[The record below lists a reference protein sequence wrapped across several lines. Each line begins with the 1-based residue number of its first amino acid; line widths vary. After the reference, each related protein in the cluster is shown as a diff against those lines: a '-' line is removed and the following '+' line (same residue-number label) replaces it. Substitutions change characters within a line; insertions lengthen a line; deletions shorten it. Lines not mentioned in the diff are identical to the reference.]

1 MFEMA
6 RYCLV
11 PDRSKIW
18 ADARSSLHPIS
29 LETTGLE
36 GVLEMTIVDGHL
48 DTNAPVSGS
57 VELDA
62 SLLKTGNGLYD
73 RELERKLEMR
83 KYSRVRGRVISA
95 KALDSDTYRVQGEL
109 SLRGQTSPV
118 QGDVRMR
125 IIDDITVEFQG
136 EQTIDIRNFGLE
148 PPKFLMLKV
157 YPDVKVRGL
166 VIAQLE
172 H

>member
-1 MFEMA
+1 MA
-6 RYCLV
+6 RYRLV
-11 PDRSKIW
+11 PERSKIW
-18 ADARSSLHPIS
+18 AEARSSLHPIKV
-29 LETTGLE
+29 ETTGLE
-36 GVLEMTIVDGHL
+36 GVLEMTIVDGYL
-48 DTNAPVSGS
+48 DANAPVSGS

-73 RELERKLEMR
+73 RELESKLEMR
-83 KYSRVRGRVISA
+83 KYPRVRGRVISV
-95 KALDSDTYRVQGEL
+95 KALESGTTYRVQGEL

-125 IIDDITVEFQG
+125 IIDATTVEFQG
-136 EQTIDIRNFGLE
+136 EQKIDIRNFGLE

>member
-1 MFEMA
+1 MA
-6 RYCLV
+6 RYRLV
-11 PDRSKIW
+11 AERSKIW

-36 GVLEMTIVDGHL
+36 GLLEMTIVDGHI
-48 DTNAPVSGS
+48 DTSASVSGS

-83 KYSRVRGRVISA
+83 KYPRVRGRVISV
-95 KALDSDTYRVQGEL
+95 KVLDSRAYHVQGEL

-118 QGDVRMR
+118 EGDVRMR
-125 IIDDITVEFQG
+125 IVDATTVEFQG

-157 YPDVKVRGL
+157 YPDVKLRGL

>member
-1 MFEMA
+1 MA
-6 RYCLV
+6 RYRLV
-11 PDRSKIW
+11 PERSTIR
-18 ADARSSLHPIS
+18 AEARSSIHPITV
-29 LETTGLE
+29 ETTGLE
-36 GVLEMTIVDGHL
+36 GFLEMTIVDGHL

-73 RELERKLEMR
+73 RELEKKLEMR
-83 KYSRVRGRVISA
+83 KYPRVRGRVISV
-95 KALDSDTYRVQGEL
+95 KSLDSGTTYRVQGEL
-109 SLRGQTSPV
+109 SLRGQTSQV
-118 QGDVRMR
+118 QGDVQMR
-125 IIDDITVEFQG
+125 IIDATTVEFQG

>member
-1 MFEMA
+1 
-6 RYCLV
+6 
-11 PDRSKIW
+11 
-18 ADARSSLHPIS
+18 
-29 LETTGLE
+29 
-36 GVLEMTIVDGHL
+36 MTIVDGHL
-48 DTNAPVSGS
+48 DTSAPVSGS

-83 KYSRVRGRVISA
+83 KYPRVRGRVISV
-95 KALDSDTYRVQGEL
+95 KALDSGTSYRVQGEL
-109 SLRGQTSPV
+109 SLRGQTSQV

-125 IIDDITVEFQG
+125 IIDATTVEFQG

-157 YPDVKVRGL
+157 YPDVKLRGL

>member
-1 MFEMA
+1 MA
-6 RYCLV
+6 RYRLV

-48 DTNAPVSGS
+48 DTNAPVSGN

-95 KALDSDTYRVQGEL
+95 KALDSANTYRVQGEL
-109 SLRGQTSPV
+109 SLHGQTGGV

-125 IIDDITVEFQG
+125 IIDDTTVEFQG

>member
-1 MFEMA
+1 MA
-6 RYCLV
+6 RYRLV
-11 PDRSKIW
+11 PERSKIW
-18 ADARSSLHPIS
+18 ADARSSLHPIKV
-29 LETTGLE
+29 ETTGLE
-36 GVLEMTIVDGHL
+36 GFVEMTIVDGHI
-48 DTNAPVSGS
+48 DTTAPVSGS

-62 SLLKTGNGLYD
+62 SLLKTGNSLYD
-73 RELERKLEMR
+73 RELVNKLEMR
-83 KYSRVRGRVISA
+83 KYPRVRGRVISV
-95 KALDSDTYRVQGEL
+95 KALDSGTTYRVQGEL

-118 QGDVRMR
+118 EGAVQMRM
-125 IIDDITVEFQG
+125 IDATTVEFQG

-157 YPDVKVRGL
+157 YPEVKIRGL

>member
-1 MFEMA
+1 MA
-6 RYCLV
+6 RYRVV

-36 GVLEMTIVDGHL
+36 GFLDMTIVDGHL

-83 KYSRVRGRVISA
+83 KYPRVRGRVISA
-95 KALDSDTYRVQGEL
+95 RALDSGATYRVQGEL
-109 SLRGQTSPV
+109 SLRGQTSAV
-118 QGDVRMR
+118 QGDVQMR
-125 IIDDITVEFQG
+125 IVDATTVEFQG

-148 PPKFLMLKV
+148 PPKFLVLKV
-157 YPDVKVRGL
+157 YPDVKLRGL
-166 VIAQLE
+166 LIAELE

>member
-1 MFEMA
+1 
-6 RYCLV
+6 
-11 PDRSKIW
+11 
-18 ADARSSLHPIS
+18 
-29 LETTGLE
+29 
-36 GVLEMTIVDGHL
+36 
-48 DTNAPVSGS
+48 VSGN

-83 KYSRVRGRVISA
+83 KYPRVRGRVISV
-95 KALDSDTYRVQGEL
+95 KALDSGTSYRVQGEL
-109 SLRGQTSPV
+109 SLRGQTSQV

-125 IIDDITVEFQG
+125 IIDATTVEFQG

-157 YPDVKVRGL
+157 YPDVKLRGL

>member
-1 MFEMA
+1 MA
-6 RYCLV
+6 RYRLV

-36 GVLEMTIVDGHL
+36 GFLEMTIVDGYL

-83 KYSRVRGRVISA
+83 KYPRVRGRVISA
-95 KALDSDTYRVQGEL
+95 KVLDSGTTYRVQGEL
-109 SLRGQTSPV
+109 SLRGQTSAV

-125 IIDDITVEFQG
+125 IIDATTVEFQG

-166 VIAQLE
+166 VIVQLE

>member
-1 MFEMA
+1 MA
-6 RYCLV
+6 RYRLV
-11 PDRSKIW
+11 PERSKIW
-18 ADARSSLHPIS
+18 ADARSSLHPIKV
-29 LETTGLE
+29 ETTGLE
-36 GVLEMTIVDGHL
+36 GFVEMTIVDGHI

-73 RELERKLEMR
+73 RELVSKLEMR
-83 KYSRVRGRVISA
+83 KYPRVRGRVISV
-95 KALDSDTYRVQGEL
+95 KALDSGTTYRVQGEL
-109 SLRGQTSPV
+109 SLHGQTSPV

-125 IIDDITVEFQG
+125 MIDDTTVEFQG

-172 H
+172 S

>member
-1 MFEMA
+1 MA
-6 RYCLV
+6 RYRLV
-11 PDRSKIW
+11 PERSKIW
-18 ADARSSLHPIS
+18 AEARSSLHPIK
-29 LETTGLE
+29 LETDGLE
-36 GVLEMTIVDGHL
+36 GFVDVTIVDGRL
-48 DTNAPVSGS
+48 DASAPASGS
-57 VELDA
+57 IELDS

-83 KYSRVRGRVISA
+83 KFSRVRGKVISV
-95 KALDSDTYRVQGEL
+95 KAMDSGTGYRVQGEL
-109 SLRGQTSPV
+109 SLRGQTAPV
-118 QGDVRMR
+118 QGDVQMRML
-125 IIDDITVEFQG
+125 DDATVEFQA

-157 YPDVKVRGL
+157 FPDVKVRGL

>member
-1 MFEMA
+1 MA
-6 RYCLV
+6 RYRLV
-11 PDRSKIW
+11 AERSKIW

-36 GVLEMTIVDGHL
+36 GLLEMTIVDGHL
-48 DTNAPVSGS
+48 DTSAPVSGS

-83 KYSRVRGRVISA
+83 KYPRVRGRVISV
-95 KALDSDTYRVQGEL
+95 KALDSGTSYRVQGEL
-109 SLRGQTSPV
+109 SLRGQTSQV

-125 IIDDITVEFQG
+125 IIDATTVEFQG

-157 YPDVKVRGL
+157 YPDVKLRGL

>member
-1 MFEMA
+1 MA
-6 RYCLV
+6 RYRVV
-11 PDRSKIW
+11 PERSKIW

-36 GVLEMTIVDGHL
+36 GLLEMTIVDGHI

-83 KYSRVRGRVISA
+83 KYPRVRGRVISV
-95 KALDSDTYRVQGEL
+95 KALDSGTTYRVQGEL
-109 SLRGQTSPV
+109 SLRGQTSRCRATCGCELSTPPRSSFRASRRLTSATL
-118 QGDVRMR
+118 DSSR
-125 IIDDITVEFQG
+125 
-136 EQTIDIRNFGLE
+136 RNF
-148 PPKFLMLKV
+148 
-157 YPDVKVRGL
+157 
-166 VIAQLE
+166 
-172 H
+172 

>member
-1 MFEMA
+1 MA
-6 RYCLV
+6 RYRLV
-11 PDRSKIW
+11 AERSKIW

-36 GVLEMTIVDGHL
+36 GLLEMTIVDGHI
-48 DTNAPVSGS
+48 DTSAPVSGS

-83 KYSRVRGRVISA
+83 KYPRVRGRVISV
-95 KALDSDTYRVQGEL
+95 KALDSGTSYRVQGEL
-109 SLRGQTSPV
+109 SLRGQTSQV

-125 IIDDITVEFQG
+125 IIDATTVEFQG

-157 YPDVKVRGL
+157 YPDVKLRGL

>member
-1 MFEMA
+1 MA
-6 RYCLV
+6 RYRLV
-11 PDRSKIW
+11 PERSTIR
-18 ADARSSLHPIS
+18 AEARSSIHPITV
-29 LETTGLE
+29 ETTGLE
-36 GVLEMTIVDGHL
+36 GFLEMTIVDGHL
-48 DTNAPVSGS
+48 DTAAPVSGS

-83 KYSRVRGRVISA
+83 KYPRVRGRVISV
-95 KALDSDTYRVQGEL
+95 KVLDSRAYHVQGEL

-118 QGDVRMR
+118 EGDVRMR
-125 IIDDITVEFQG
+125 IVDATTVEFQG

-157 YPDVKVRGL
+157 YPDVKLRGL
-166 VIAQLE
+166 VIARLE

>member
-1 MFEMA
+1 MA
-6 RYCLV
+6 RYRLV
-11 PDRSKIW
+11 PERSKIW
-18 ADARSSLHPIS
+18 AEARSSLHPIKV
-29 LETTGLE
+29 ETTGLE
-36 GVLEMTIVDGHL
+36 GFLEMTIVDGHI

-62 SLLKTGNGLYD
+62 ELLKTGNGLYD
-73 RELERKLEMR
+73 RELANRLEMR
-83 KYSRVRGRVISA
+83 KYPRVRGRVISV
-95 KALDSDTYRVQGEL
+95 KTLDSGATYRVQGEL
-109 SLRGQTSPV
+109 SLRGQTGAV

-125 IIDDITVEFQG
+125 MIDGTTVEFQG

-148 PPKFLMLKV
+148 PPRFLMLKV
-157 YPDVKVRGL
+157 YPEVKLRGL

>member
-1 MFEMA
+1 MA
-6 RYCLV
+6 RYRLL
-11 PDRSKIW
+11 PDRSKVW

-36 GVLEMTIVDGHL
+36 GFLEMVIVDGHL
-48 DTNAPVSGS
+48 DTTAPVSGG

-73 RELERKLEMR
+73 RELESKLEMR
-83 KYSRVRGRVISA
+83 KYPRVRGRVISV
-95 KALDSDTYRVQGEL
+95 KALESGTTYRVQGEL

-125 IIDDITVEFQG
+125 IIDATTVEFQG

-157 YPDVKVRGL
+157 YPDVKLRGL

>member
-1 MFEMA
+1 MA
-6 RYCLV
+6 RYRLL
-11 PDRSKIW
+11 PDRSKVW

-36 GVLEMTIVDGHL
+36 GFLEMTIVDGHL

-73 RELERKLEMR
+73 RELEKKLEMR
-83 KYSRVRGRVISA
+83 KYPRVRGRVISV
-95 KALDSDTYRVQGEL
+95 KALDSGTTYRVQGEL

-118 QGDVRMR
+118 EGDVRMR
-125 IIDDITVEFQG
+125 IIDATSVEFQG

>member
-1 MFEMA
+1 MA
-6 RYCLV
+6 RYRLA
-11 PDRSKIW
+11 PERSKIW
-18 ADARSSLHPIS
+18 ADARSSLHPIKV
-29 LETTGLE
+29 ETTGLE
-36 GVLEMTIVDGHL
+36 GFVEMTIVDGHI
-48 DTNAPVSGS
+48 DTTAPVSGS

-62 SLLKTGNGLYD
+62 SLLKTGNSLYD
-73 RELERKLEMR
+73 RELVNKLEMR
-83 KYSRVRGRVISA
+83 KYPRVRGRVISV
-95 KALDSDTYRVQGEL
+95 KALDSGTTYRVQGEL

-118 QGDVRMR
+118 EGDVQMRM
-125 IIDDITVEFQG
+125 IDATTVEFQG

-157 YPDVKVRGL
+157 YPEVKIRGL

>member
-1 MFEMA
+1 MA
-6 RYCLV
+6 RYRLV
-11 PDRSKIW
+11 AERSKIW

-36 GVLEMTIVDGHL
+36 GLLEMTIVDGHI
-48 DTNAPVSGS
+48 DTSAPVSGS

-83 KYSRVRGRVISA
+83 KYPRVRGRVISV
-95 KALDSDTYRVQGEL
+95 KALDSGTSYRVQGEL
-109 SLRGQTSPV
+109 SLRGQTSQV

-125 IIDDITVEFQG
+125 IIDATTVEFQG
-136 EQTIDIRNFGLE
+136 EQTIDIRNFE
-148 PPKFLMLKV
+148 PSRRNF
-157 YPDVKVRGL
+157 
-166 VIAQLE
+166 
-172 H
+172 

>member
-1 MFEMA
+1 MA
-6 RYCLV
+6 RYRLL
-11 PDRSKIW
+11 PERSKIW

-36 GVLEMTIVDGHL
+36 GFLEMTIVDGHL
-48 DTNAPVSGS
+48 DTNAPVGGS

-83 KYSRVRGRVISA
+83 KYPRVRGRVISV
-95 KALDSDTYRVQGEL
+95 KALDSGTTYRVQGEL

-118 QGDVRMR
+118 QGDVRMQL
-125 IIDDITVEFQG
+125 IDATTFEFQG

-166 VIAQLE
+166 VISQLE

>member
-1 MFEMA
+1 MA
-6 RYCLV
+6 RYRLV

-29 LETTGLE
+29 LETSGLE
-36 GVLEMTIVDGHL
+36 GFLEMTIVDGHL

-83 KYSRVRGRVISA
+83 KYPRVRGRVISV
-95 KALDSDTYRVQGEL
+95 KALDTGTTYRVQGEL
-109 SLRGQTSPV
+109 SLRGQTSAV

-125 IIDDITVEFQG
+125 IVDATTVEFQG

>member
-1 MFEMA
+1 MA
-6 RYCLV
+6 RYRLV
-11 PDRSKIW
+11 PERSKIW
-18 ADARSSLHPIS
+18 AEARSSLHPIKV
-29 LETTGLE
+29 ETTGLE
-36 GVLEMTIVDGHL
+36 GVLEMTIIDGHL
-48 DTNAPVSGS
+48 DANAPVSGN

-83 KYSRVRGRVISA
+83 KYPRVRGRVISV
-95 KALDSDTYRVQGEL
+95 KVLDSRAYHVQGEL

-118 QGDVRMR
+118 EGDVRMR
-125 IIDDITVEFQG
+125 IVDATTVEFQG

-157 YPDVKVRGL
+157 YPDVKLRGL

>member
-1 MFEMA
+1 MA
-6 RYCLV
+6 RYRVV

-36 GVLEMTIVDGHL
+36 GFLDMTIVDGHL

-83 KYSRVRGRVISA
+83 KYPRVRGRVISA
-95 KALDSDTYRVQGEL
+95 KALDSGATYRVQGEL
-109 SLRGQTSPV
+109 SLRGQTSAV
-118 QGDVRMR
+118 QGDVQMR
-125 IIDDITVEFQG
+125 IVDATTVEFQG

-148 PPKFLMLKV
+148 PPKFLVLKV
-157 YPDVKVRGL
+157 YPDVKLRGL
-166 VIAQLE
+166 LIAELE

>member
-1 MFEMA
+1 MA
-6 RYCLV
+6 RYRLV
-11 PDRSKIW
+11 PERSKIW

-36 GVLEMTIVDGHL
+36 GFLEMTIVDGHL
-48 DTNAPVSGS
+48 DTSAPVSGS

-73 RELERKLEMR
+73 RELASKLEIR
-83 KYSRVRGRVISA
+83 KYPRVRGRIISV
-95 KALDSDTYRVQGEL
+95 KALDSGTSYRVQGEL
-109 SLRGQTSPV
+109 SLHGQTSQV
-118 QGDVRMR
+118 QGDVQMRM
-125 IIDDITVEFQG
+125 IDATTVEFQG

-157 YPDVKVRGL
+157 YPDVKLRGL
-166 VIAQLE
+166 VIAQPE

>member
-1 MFEMA
+1 MA
-6 RYCLV
+6 RYRLV
-11 PDRSKIW
+11 PERSKIW
-18 ADARSSLHPIS
+18 ADARSSLHPIKV
-29 LETTGLE
+29 ETTGLE
-36 GVLEMTIVDGHL
+36 GFVEMTIVDGHI
-48 DTNAPVSGS
+48 DTAAPVSGS
-57 VELDA
+57 IELDA

-73 RELERKLEMR
+73 RELANRLEMR
-83 KYSRVRGRVISA
+83 KYPRVRGRVISV
-95 KALDSDTYRVQGEL
+95 KALDSGAYHVQGEMT
-109 SLRGQTSPV
+109 LRGQTSPV
-118 QGDVRMR
+118 EGDVKMRM
-125 IIDDITVEFQG
+125 IDATTVEFQG

>member
-1 MFEMA
+1 MA
-6 RYCLV
+6 RYRLV
-11 PDRSKIW
+11 PERSTIR
-18 ADARSSLHPIS
+18 AEARSSIHPITV
-29 LETTGLE
+29 ETTGLE
-36 GVLEMTIVDGHL
+36 GFLEMTIVDGHL
-48 DTNAPVSGS
+48 DTTAPVSGS

-83 KYSRVRGRVISA
+83 KYPRVRGRVISV
-95 KALDSDTYRVQGEL
+95 KVLDSRAYHVQGEL

-118 QGDVRMR
+118 EGDVRMR
-125 IIDDITVEFQG
+125 IVDATTVEFQG

-157 YPDVKVRGL
+157 YPDVKLRGL
-166 VIAQLE
+166 VIARLE

>member
-1 MFEMA
+1 MA
-6 RYCLV
+6 RYRLV
-11 PDRSKIW
+11 PERSKIW
-18 ADARSSLHPIS
+18 ADARSSLHPIKV
-29 LETTGLE
+29 ETTGLE
-36 GVLEMTIVDGHL
+36 GFVEMTIVDGHI
-48 DTNAPVSGS
+48 DTTAPVSGS

-62 SLLKTGNGLYD
+62 SLLKTGNSLYD
-73 RELERKLEMR
+73 RELVNKLEMR
-83 KYSRVRGRVISA
+83 KYPRVRGRVISV
-95 KALDSDTYRVQGEL
+95 KALDSGTTYRVQGEL

-118 QGDVRMR
+118 EGDVQMRM
-125 IIDDITVEFQG
+125 IDATTVEFQG

-157 YPDVKVRGL
+157 YPEVKIRGS